1 MLQLTANKYPASG
14 VSSFRNQMT
23 HYLFDYV
30 ETESNRGNLVEQLL
44 LVPLFKHTSQR
55 ESLEAALHMR
65 NSITFYSL

>member
-1 MLQLTANKYPASG
+1 
-14 VSSFRNQMT
+14 MT

-55 ESLEAALHMR
+55 ESLEAALHVR

>member
-1 MLQLTANKYPASG
+1 
-14 VSSFRNQMT
+14 MT

-44 LVPLFKHTSQR
+44 LVPLFKHISQR